1 MPSAPTLPGSPPGA
15 TAISR
20 KDETWFDAGV
30 GALCGLMTS
39 GGYLLGLSDSVER
52 PTLYP
57 GDYVQVYQV
66 MDLTDQDIIS
76 LAAEM
81 TGLVVPSGLEPPGY
95 LSPSDTLLHYRMNEV
110 AEGARDEIHWEH
122 DLRPEDGDVSVS
134 VPTYNGGYGLARTW
148 GAGAGR
154 LAGKN
159 DPQVIIPLTGLSE
172 YTLDFWQNFDVN
184 SIATSDDVSPV
195 IFQLRSRTEGGLR
208 VRWLGTAGPGA
219 HSWQLQVEHWTASVY
234 SSNSVVATLRAANQ
248 GDEFISVMFDD
259 VTMQARVYINGA
271 FVAAT
276 GVFAHTPGP
285 PLMGADI
292 IIGDPLYRGM
302 IDDVRLSETDH
313 LLAGHQ
319 ADYATRLNVPAAYDV
334 SWWLHIRI
342 DGENYASCKITADA
356 SGRPAY
362 LKAPVRR
369 IPGVHTVS
377 ARLSLEMGA

>member
-1 MPSAPTLPGSPPGA
+1 MPSAPTLPGYPPGA
-15 TAISR
+15 TSIPR
-20 KDETWFDAGV
+20 KDETWFDVGV

-57 GDYVQVYQV
+57 GDYVQVSQFI
-66 MDLTDQDIIS
+66 DLTDQDIIS

-110 AEGARDEIHWEH
+110 AEGVRDELLWEH
-122 DLRPEDGDVSVS
+122 DLRSQDGDVSVS
-134 VPTYNGGYGLARTW
+134 IPAYGLERTW
-148 GAGAGR
+148 GTGAGR
-154 LAGKN
+154 LVGTN
-159 DPQVIIPLTGLSE
+159 NPQVIIPLTGLSA
-172 YTLDFWQNFDVN
+172 YTLDWWQNFDVN
-184 SIATSDDVSPV
+184 AIATSDDVSPV

-208 VRWLGTAGPGA
+208 VRWLGTAGLGA
-219 HSWQLQVEHWTASVY
+219 HSWRLQVEHWNTSVY
-234 SSNSVVATLRAANQ
+234 SAQSVVGTLRAANL

-259 VTMQARVYINGA
+259 VTMQARVYINNV

-285 PLMGADI
+285 PLIDAEI

-319 ADYATRLNVPAAYDV
+319 ADYATRLDVPAAYGV
-334 SWWLHIRI
+334 SWWLHIQI
-342 DGENYASCKITADA
+342 DGQNYASCKIMPDT

-369 IPGVHTVS
+369 IPGGHTV
-377 ARLSLEMGA
+377 AVRLSLEAGA